1 MYKRTKIVCT
11 MGPACDSDE
20 TIREMIK
27 AGMNVARF
35 NFSHGSYD
43 EHHGRI
49 ERVRRISKELGL
61 PVGILLDTKG
71 PEVRTG
77 LLVDGKK
84 VAVKTGDKIVVT
96 AQPTSEDFHG
106 TAEHISLDYLALPS
120 EVEKGSL
127 ILIDDG
133 LVALEVESV
142 DGQDMTCVVKND
154 GLIGERKGVNMPNVN
169 ISLPAITERDR
180 QDILFGLTEN
190 IDYIAASFIRDG
202 ESVRGIRE
210 LCRENGGEHVTIFP
224 KIECALGVENFDEI
238 LEASDGIMV
247 ARGDLGI
254 EIKPELV
261 PHIQKEIIAKCNAA
275 YKPVITAT
283 QMLDSMQQN
292 PRPTRAEVAD
302 VANAIYD
309 GTGAVMLSG
318 ETAAGKYPVEALKAM
333 AMIAETTESDTNY
346 ESLCHHVGMDSTRL
360 TISAAVSHA
369 ACTTAS
375 DISASAIITASKSG
389 ETARLLSRFRP
400 DAPIIACVLDETT
413 CRQMN
418 VYRGVTPLLM
428 DYAHSTDELISMS
441 VAKAQE
447 AGLIHS
453 GDRVVVTAG
462 VPVGVSGTTNMIKVH
477 LVGDTLLTGIGINP
491 GLNAKGEVC
500 VCRNAEEAAKKF
512 KAGQILVVPFT
523 TNDTLPYMRQAAGI
537 IAEEAGA
544 NSHSAIVGL
553 TLGKPVIIGAT
564 HATRTLKDGM
574 KISMDCARGV
584 VQAMSE

>member
-1 MYKRTKIVCT
+1 MVMRKTKIVCT
-11 MGPACDSDE
+11 LGPATNNE
-20 TIREMIK
+20 EKIRQLMLN
-27 AGMNVARF
+27 GMDVARM
-35 NFSHGSYD
+35 NFSHGDHAS
-43 EHHGRI
+43 HLATLNI
-49 ERVRRISKELGL
+49 IKKVREELNL
-61 PVGILLDTKG
+61 PVAALLDTKG
-71 PEVRTG
+71 PEIRVCKFKNDRIE
-77 LLVDGKK
+77 LH
-84 VAVKTGDKIVVT
+84 TGDTFTLTTRDIEGTQDIVSITYKNLINDV
-96 AQPTSEDFHG
+96 QVG
-106 TAEHISLDYLALPS
+106 
-120 EVEKGSL
+120 GR

-133 LVALEVESV
+133 LIGLEVKKIK
-142 DGQDMTCVVKND
+142 GQDIVCKVVNGGVLGNK
-154 GLIGERKGVNMPNVN
+154 KGVNLPGVEVNMPF
-169 ISLPAITERDR
+169 ISPKDHD
-180 QDILFGLTEN
+180 DILFGIEQGYDL
-190 IDYIAASFIRDG
+190 ISASFTRNAQDIMDIRHLLD
-202 ESVRGIRE
+202 EHNANIR
-210 LCRENGGEHVTIFP
+210 IIA
-224 KIECALGVENFDEI
+224 KIENQEGIDNIDEI
-238 LEASDGIMV
+238 LSVADGIMV
-247 ARGDLGI
+247 ARGDMGV
-254 EIKPELV
+254 EIDYAEIPS
-261 PHIQKEIIAKCNAA
+261 IQKHLIDHAMQMGKIC
-275 YKPVITAT
+275 ITAT
-283 QMLDSMQQN
+283 QMLDSMIVN
-292 PRPTRAEVAD
+292 PRPTRAEITD

-333 AMIAETTESDTNY
+333 ARIAETTESDTNY

-441 VAKAQE
+441 VKAAE
-447 AGLIHS
+447 DAGLIHS

>member
-1 MYKRTKIVCT
+1 MKKTKIICT
-11 MGPACDSDE
+11 LGPATDNDQVLAD
-20 TIREMIK
+20 MIK
-27 AGMNVARF
+27 AGMDVARF
-35 NFSHGSYD
+35 NFSHGDYD
-43 EHHGRI
+43 AQSKRLEQLM
-49 ERVRRISKELGL
+49 RVREAQGV
-61 PVGILLDTKG
+61 PVATLLDTKG
-71 PEVRTG
+71 PEIRTG
-77 LLVDGKK
+77 DFEDPNGVVIHKGDTFTLTTKKCLGDAKHCYVNYPGLVEDVEVG
-84 VAVKTGDKIVVT
+84 
-96 AQPTSEDFHG
+96 TS
-106 TAEHISLDYLALPS
+106 
-120 EVEKGSL
+120 
-127 ILIDDG
+127 ILI
-133 LVALEVESV
+133 
-142 DGQDMTCVVKND
+142 ND
-154 GLIGERKGVNMPNVN
+154 GLIAMEVTELRRDEIVCRVTDGGLLTNKKGVNVPD
-169 ISLPAITERDR
+169 ISLNMPYLSPADM
-180 QDILFGLTEN
+180 QDLEFGASH
-190 IDYIAASFIRDG
+190 DFDFIAASF
-202 ESVRGIRE
+202 VRTAGDVIYLRNFCQA
-210 LCRENGGEHVTIFP
+210 LGWNDVRIIA
-224 KIECALGVENFDEI
+224 KIENMEGVNNIDAIIE
-238 LEASDGIMV
+238 EADGIMV
-247 ARGDLGI
+247 ARGDMGV
-254 EIKPELV
+254 EIPFERI
-261 PHIQKEIIAKCNAA
+261 PAIQKMIIRKVYSAGK
-275 YKPVITAT
+275 VVVTAT
-283 QMLDSMQQN
+283 QMLESMITN
-292 PRPTRAEVAD
+292 PRPTRAEITD

-375 DISASAIITASKSG
+375 DIGASAIITASKSG

-441 VAKAQE
+441 VKTAE
-447 AGLIHS
+447 DAGLIHS

-512 KAGQILVVPFT
+512 KTGQILVVPFT
-523 TNDTLPYMRQAAGI
+523 TNDILPYMRQAAGI

>member
-1 MYKRTKIVCT
+1 MRKTKIICT
-11 MGPACDSDE
+11 LGPSTDDDD
-20 TIREMIK
+20 ILRKLMIE
-27 AGMNVARF
+27 GMNVARF
-35 NFSHGSYD
+35 NFSHGD
-43 EHHGRI
+43 HAQHKRNMERI
-49 ERVRRISKELGL
+49 MKFRTELNL
-61 PVGILLDTKG
+61 PVATLLDTKG
-71 PEVRTG
+71 PEIRVK
-77 LLVDGKK
+77 DFKNGKIELK
-84 VAVKTGDKIVVT
+84 PGQTFTLTTD
-96 AQPTSEDFHG
+96 
-106 TAEHISLDYLALPS
+106 
-120 EVEKGSL
+120 EVEGDEKMVSITYKNLVNDVKPGNT

-133 LVALEVESV
+133 LIEMTVEQVSENKIV
-142 DGQDMTCVVKND
+142 CRVVN
-154 GLIGERKGVNMPNVN
+154 GGPVSNHKGVNVPRVNLSMPY
-169 ISLPAITERDR
+169 ISEQDR
-180 QDILFGLTEN
+180 ADIIFGIEN
-190 IDYIAASFIRDG
+190 DFDFIAASFVRTADDVLEIRKILD
-202 ESVRGIRE
+202 
-210 LCRENGGEHVTIFP
+210 EHGCDNINIIS
-224 KIECALGVENFDEI
+224 KIENMQGVENIDEI
-238 LEASDGIMV
+238 IRVSDGIMV
-247 ARGDLGI
+247 ARGDMGV
-254 EIKPELV
+254 EIPLEDV
-261 PHIQKEIIAKCNAA
+261 PVIQKMIIKKVYNAD
-275 YKPVITAT
+275 KQVVTAT
-283 QMLDSMQQN
+283 QMLDSMIKN
-292 PRPTRAEVAD
+292 PRPTRAEATD

-309 GTGAVMLSG
+309 GTSAIMLSG

-375 DISASAIITASKSG
+375 DIGASAIITASKSG

-441 VAKAQE
+441 VKAAE
-447 AGLIHS
+447 DAGLIHS

-523 TNDTLPYMRQAAGI
+523 TNDILPYMRQAAGI